1 MLIRKIQQPAEYPN
15 NAIYDAYNTSNN
27 DTYSCHYVNGIA
39 NHLDETANKLSGT
52 AGTIL
57 YDSESGTTG
66 SVTLS
71 EDASNYKWLEIQY
84 YDYNNNYFAARA
96 FPSKPSAL
104 FAYAV
109 APGTPAGYPKGNLI
123 TVSGNTIT
131 RDHSWEVEITTS
143 VARYNPDTVNS
154 DYTNFRIF
162 RVIGFK

>member
-1 MLIRKIQQPAEYPN
+1 MLIRKVQQPSDYPS
-15 NAIYDAYNTSNN
+15 NAIHDAYNVGNS
-27 DTYSCHYVNGIA
+27 DTYSCNYINGIG
-39 NHLDETANKLSGT
+39 GT
-52 AGTIL
+52 VL
-57 YDSESGTTG
+57 YDSEWGTTG

-71 EDASNYKWLEIQY
+71 DNASNYKWLEIQY

-96 FPSKPSAL
+96 FGGKSSAL

-123 TVSGNTIT
+123 TVSGDTIT

-162 RVIGFK
+162 RVIGYK